1 MTTQNNI
8 KRTLWWV
15 LIGLLAATVA
25 AACGGSSDTTET
37 ATANASNTTTQ
48 NGQQATTT
56 FDTALAGNKIT
67 GTMPQGGV
75 VITTP
80 PTILYDDSA
89 AAPFWDPVPEGMDP
103 ADFSPKYLTREE
115 ITKYVALPDPD
126 PAAWTIPENGPTP
139 EYAARVLNYILTLR
153 SGLMKAAV
161 DIGIDDPRV
170 RASGAAAYNRGS
182 LELFSDALD
191 ELDTPE
197 VEAYGEWTTVQDLE
211 VLELRSENRT
221 GADLPC
227 IFAHTKATN
236 TWGDNS
242 EDVDVWIALIRD
254 TDPNWLNPTGWRQYF
269 SAPSDW
275 PGLAD
280 ITCTRWDD

>member
-48 NGQQATTT
+48 NGQQPTTT
-56 FDTALAGNKIT
+56 VDTALAGNKIT

-126 PAAWTIPENGPTP
+126 PAAWNIPENGPTP
-139 EYAARVLNYILTLR
+139 EYAARVLNYIQALR
-153 SGLMKAAV
+153 SGLAKAAA
-161 DIGIDDPRV
+161 DLGADNPRV
-170 RASGAAAYNRGS
+170 RDSAVAPFRKAMIDSFLDGIDQDASDHVV
-182 LELFSDALD
+182 F
-191 ELDTPE
+191 
-197 VEAYGEWTTVQDLE
+197 YGEWSTTTDLQVQE
-211 VLELRSENRT
+211 VQFQEV
-221 GADLPC
+221 GAGATPACLCTSPRHL
-227 IFAHTKATN
+227 FARAQRNTETN
-236 TWGDNS
+236 G
-242 EDVDVWIALIRD
+242 
-254 TDPNWLNPTGWRQYF
+254 
-269 SAPSDW
+269 
-275 PGLAD
+275 
-280 ITCTRWDD
+280 